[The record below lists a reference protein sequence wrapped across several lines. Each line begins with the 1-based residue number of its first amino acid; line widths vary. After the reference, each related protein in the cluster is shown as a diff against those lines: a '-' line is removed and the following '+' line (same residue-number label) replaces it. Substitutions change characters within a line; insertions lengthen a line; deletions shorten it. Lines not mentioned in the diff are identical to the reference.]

1 MLGLSRLGGWD
12 AIAPSNGMQKTVIF
26 IMGIGRSGSTLLDLM
41 LGSHPR
47 AFSLGEISKLP
58 QFVSKGWRLCPLED
72 STFWETAFTAD
83 ELRDLAR
90 GMSGHRLHRAIPLK
104 LERWARGWLGND
116 AILNPYTRLFEKI
129 DRDVLVDSSKYASW
143 LTRRLEARE
152 FRQGWL
158 QSYLIHMVRDGRA
171 VLNSYLRIYP
181 DQGAAALSQRWLDEL
196 NQKLPIYERFPSD
209 RKLTVHY
216 EDLASDPQGTLQRIC
231 ALVGLEFVP
240 DMVEYWK
247 HDHHHIVGS
256 RGTNAT
262 IAKYRG
268 QPVQREVQ
276 AIHGDYYEKLNFEI
290 KLDLR
295 WQQELAPEDLAT
307 FERLAGDRNRPFEW
321 PRPT

>member
-1 MLGLSRLGGWD
+1 
-12 AIAPSNGMQKTVIF
+12 MQKTVIF

-41 LGSHPR
+41 LGSHSR

-58 QFVSKGWRLCPLED
+58 QFVAKGWRLCPLED
-72 STFWETAFTAD
+72 SRFWEETFTPA
-83 ELRDLAR
+83 ELQDLAR
-90 GMSGHRLHRAIPLK
+90 GFSGHRLHRALPLK
-104 LERWARGWLGND
+104 VERRVRGWLGND
-116 AILNPYTRLFEKI
+116 AILNPYTQLFAKI

-158 QSYLIHMVRDGRA
+158 RSYLIHMVRDGRA

-181 DQGAAALSQRWLDEL
+181 DQGAEALSQRWLEEL
-196 NQKLPIYERFPSD
+196 EQKTRLYEQFPAE
-209 RKLTVHY
+209 RKRTIHY
-216 EDLASDPQGTLQRIC
+216 EDLASAPEATLHQLC
-231 ALVGLEFVP
+231 AWVGLDFEP
-240 DMVEYWK
+240 AMVAYWQ

-268 QPVQREVQ
+268 QQLKREV
-276 AIHGDYYEKLNFEI
+276 ANIHGDYYDKLNFEI

-295 WQQELAPEDLAT
+295 WQRELSPENLAI
-307 FERLAGDRNRPFEW
+307 FERVVGDRNRPFEW
-321 PRPT
+321 PRPV

>member
-1 MLGLSRLGGWD
+1 
-12 AIAPSNGMQKTVIF
+12 MQKTVVF

-58 QFVSKGWRLCPLED
+58 QFVSKGWRLCPLPE
-72 STFWETAFTAD
+72 SRFWEDNFTP
-83 ELRDLAR
+83 EEMQTLAR
-90 GMSGHRLHRAIPLK
+90 GFSGHRLHRAIPLK
-104 LERWARGWLGND
+104 LERWVRGWLGKD
-116 AILNPYTRLFEKI
+116 AILNPYTQLFTKI
-129 DRDVLVDSSKYASW
+129 DRDVLIDSSKYSSW

-152 FRQGWL
+152 FRQQRL

-181 DQGAAALSQRWLDEL
+181 DQGAEALSQRWLSEL
-196 NQKLPIYERFPSD
+196 QKKTVIYEQFPSD
-209 RKLTVHY
+209 RKLIIHY
-216 EDLASDPQGTLQRIC
+216 ENLAADPQGTLQQIC
-231 ALVGLEFVP
+231 ELIGLEFVP

-268 QPVQREVQ
+268 RQAEREVQ
-276 AIHGDYYEKLNFEI
+276 SIHGDFYDKLNFEI

-295 WQQELAPEDLAT
+295 WQKELSAADLAT
-307 FERLAGDRNRPFEW
+307 FERIVGDRNHPFEW
-321 PRPT
+321 PQPTAAATTA